1 MINIIINLILVI
13 EITAVYIYTALIKI
27 DKMRN
32 YLKIY
37 LPNISDTILMI
48 ILLNRCFIL
57 IMKVSAMKIK
67 IYPFID

>member
-48 ILLNRCFIL
+48 ILLNRCFTL